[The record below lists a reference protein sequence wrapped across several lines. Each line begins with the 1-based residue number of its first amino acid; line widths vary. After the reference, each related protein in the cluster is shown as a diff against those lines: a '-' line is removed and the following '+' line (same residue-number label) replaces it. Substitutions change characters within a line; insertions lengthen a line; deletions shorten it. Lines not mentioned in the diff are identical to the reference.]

1 LGQQIT
7 VKGATGLAGRIAQTF
22 GKAFSVAPGITHL
35 FPSPQA
41 LADADLASVGM
52 PRARAETIRA
62 LSRAV
67 SEGKIKFDAI
77 MDSDAFLAWLCEIPG
92 IGKWTAQY
100 IAMRAL
106 GEPDAFPSSDLGL
119 MRALE
124 LHNSREL
131 EARAEA
137 WRPWRA
143 YAAMYLWSNAG
154 AGHNPETASSPERA
168 QRRVEAQTLT
178 ESFL

>member
-1 LGQQIT
+1 
-7 VKGATGLAGRIAQTF
+7 
-22 GKAFSVAPGITHL
+22 
-35 FPSPQA
+35 
-41 LADADLASVGM
+41 M
-52 PRARAETIRA
+52 PKARAETIRA

-67 SEGKIKFDAI
+67 SEGKIKFEGI
-77 MDSDAFLAWLCEIPG
+77 MDGDAFLARLCEIPG

-124 LHNSREL
+124 LQNSREL

-143 YAAMYLWSNAG
+143 YAAMYLWSNASG
-154 AGHNPETASSPERA
+154 GNVSRKRPSAENLGRPF
-168 QRRVEAQTLT
+168 EA
-178 ESFL
+178 ESEPSVHRTRQPDL